1 MIIDYSTA
9 RPTIAALKAAGVTA
23 VGRYIGWD
31 SVPGYQSIGKNLTKP
46 EAQALIGSGLQIFL
60 AFEYAADAATNGTA
74 QGVAD
79 GALATT
85 QLKVLGAPDSM
96 AVYFAVD
103 FDIPDYEPALADTP
117 ANALAKLGP
126 VGRYFQAIK
135 NMKQVYELGA
145 YGGYYAIKRLFDAGL
160 IARGWQTIAWSGG
173 MLDSRAEIY
182 QTPQPLPS
190 GFANQGID
198 TDIREH
204 MTTAPDFGQWPRP
217 AAVKPAVASDI
228 PAGSGNAFILNMTK
242 GAYVL
247 PIPAGKSKAVF
258 YADPMGSLPP
268 SLRIGF
274 GPEWSKV
281 EIKPNWDTPAVVA
294 VPAGVQRMTV
304 SRLDTSIIPV
314 TLDFA

>member
-1 MIIDYSTA
+1 
-9 RPTIAALKAAGVTA
+9 
-23 VGRYIGWD
+23 
-31 SVPGYQSIGKNLTKP
+31 
-46 EAQALIGSGLQIFL
+46 
-60 AFEYAADAATNGTA
+60 
-74 QGVAD
+74 
-79 GALATT
+79 
-85 QLKVLGAPDSM
+85 
-96 AVYFAVD
+96 
-103 FDIPDYEPALADTP
+103 
-117 ANALAKLGP
+117 
-126 VGRYFQAIK
+126 
-135 NMKQVYELGA
+135 
-145 YGGYYAIKRLFDAGL
+145 
-160 IARGWQTIAWSGG
+160 
-173 MLDSRAEIY
+173 MLDPRAEIY

-190 GFANQGID
+190 GLANQGID

-204 MTTAPDFGQWPRP
+204 VSSALDFGQWPRP
-217 AAVKPAVASDI
+217 TAVKPPVPKVTSDI